1 MIKRNI
7 NKNITT
13 AIYVLDMSSK
23 LIIKP
28 SQCYS
33 VIFTDNYKQCKCT
46 DLVFLFLA
54 LDMFTPADP
63 AKLYHEKSQQQK
75 Y

>member
-1 MIKRNI
+1 
-7 NKNITT
+7 
-13 AIYVLDMSSK
+13 MSSK

-33 VIFTDNYKQCKCT
+33 AIFIDNFKQCKCT
-46 DLVFLFLA
+46 DLVFLA

-63 AKLYHEKSQQQK
+63 AKLYHKKSQQQK

>member
-1 MIKRNI
+1 
-7 NKNITT
+7 
-13 AIYVLDMSSK
+13 MSSK

-33 VIFTDNYKQCKCT
+33 AIFTDDYKQCKCT